1 MTLLLH
7 HCGELLI
14 FYFQSNSKSI
24 YSSMLN
30 SCFTVNGNR
39 AGYQQ
44 TKSFPML
51 HFVFAAAFT
60 ILITPVLLRKIAG
73 IFRLNPVRL

>member
-1 MTLLLH
+1 
-7 HCGELLI
+7 
-14 FYFQSNSKSI
+14 
-24 YSSMLN
+24 MLN

-39 AGYQQ
+39 AGHQQ